1 MTYERDGDTLT
12 VHFQRDFNLLT
23 ARHLRQIVQG
33 DTHVRVDLSNARFV
47 DTEALAVLW
56 RLQDQDV
63 DVTLYDPPALFTE
76 MIAILEL
83 KSVFD
88 VEVTGPER
96 RGHKEKRT

>member
-33 DTHVRVDLSNARFV
+33 DTHVRVDLSDARFV

-56 RLQDQDV
+56 DLQDDDV
-63 DVTLYDPPALFTE
+63 DVTLYDPPELFHE
-76 MIAILEL
+76 MIAELDLE
-83 KSVFD
+83 SVFD
-88 VEVTGPER
+88 VEVAAP
-96 RGHKEKRT
+96 